1 MIRVDIHKNEH
12 GRVKS
17 FEMSGHADFDEYGK
31 DIVCAGASA
40 VVFGNVNAVLSM
52 TESDPEIDL
61 GDDGGYLY
69 FNVADP
75 DDEKLQTILEAMI
88 ISLKTIEEEYNEH
101 IRIEYL

>member
-1 MIRVDIHKNEH
+1 MIRVDIHKDQA
-12 GRVKS
+12 GRIES
-17 FEMSGHADFDEYGK
+17 FEMSGHAGFGEYGK

-52 TESDPEIDL
+52 TESDPGIELD
-61 GDDGGYLY
+61 DDGGYLH
-69 FNVADP
+69 FDVDDP

-88 ISLKTIEEEYNEH
+88 ISLKTIEEEYSEH

>member
-1 MIRVDIHKNEH
+1 MIKVNIHKDQA
-12 GRVKS
+12 GRVES

-52 TESDPEIDL
+52 TGSDPDIELD
-61 GDDGGYLY
+61 DDGGYLH
-69 FNVADP
+69 FSVGDP
-75 DDEKLQTILEAMI
+75 EDQKLQTILEAMI
-88 ISLKTIEEEYNEH
+88 ISLKTIEEEYSEH

>member
-1 MIRVDIHKNEH
+1 MIKVNIHEDAH

-17 FEMSGHADFDEYGK
+17 FEMSGHADFDDYGK

-52 TESDPEIDL
+52 TDSDPEVDL
-61 GDDGGYLY
+61 GEDGGYLH
-69 FNVADP
+69 FNVSDP

-88 ISLKTIEEEYNEH
+88 ISLKTIEEEYNEY
-101 IRIEYL
+101 IRIKYL